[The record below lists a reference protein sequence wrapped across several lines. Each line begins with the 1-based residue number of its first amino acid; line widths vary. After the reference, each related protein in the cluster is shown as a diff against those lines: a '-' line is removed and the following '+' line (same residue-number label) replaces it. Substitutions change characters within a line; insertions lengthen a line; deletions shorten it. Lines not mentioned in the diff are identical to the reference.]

1 MSQHDLPGGTLFTAI
16 TVHTVS
22 TGCIDPNNCHDGVE
36 VRRVFLYVAHSQA
49 AYSILHFINMSKKML
64 LLTVKQCAPIFI
76 GLWLGIAVSL
86 MAAPFIDDSCV
97 PTDGDAIHPKQGS
110 DDSFLTAQFGGPFR
124 KTNSVGAASDPINS
138 FDYGRSDE
146 YEPRL
151 KKADA
156 NIKTT
161 PTSPSAERKRKLL
174 RPRYASTELQVREK
188 LFVGVLSTPNTI
200 GTLGLALNRTL
211 AHTVPKLV
219 FFLPQEN
226 AHVPPSMPVV
236 LLPDASA
243 KQMPFQM
250 FDIIGGHYLKN
261 YDWFYIM
268 PDSTYVRGRKL
279 HEMVKHTSMNQD
291 VYIGNRTKTKG
302 EERFC
307 SFESGLL
314 LSHVCVALFSA
325 TL

>member
-1 MSQHDLPGGTLFTAI
+1 
-16 TVHTVS
+16 
-22 TGCIDPNNCHDGVE
+22 
-36 VRRVFLYVAHSQA
+36 VRRVFLYVADLQA
-49 AYSILHFINMSKKML
+49 AYPILHVINMSKKML

-97 PTDGDAIHPKQGS
+97 PTDGDAIHTKQGS

-124 KTNSVGAASDPINS
+124 KTNSVGAASDPISS

-156 NIKTT
+156 NIMIKTT

-188 LFVGVLSTPNTI
+188 LFVGVLSTPKTI
-200 GTLGLALNRTL
+200 ATLGLALNRTL

-243 KQMPFQM
+243 KQIPFQM

-314 LSHVCVALFSA
+314 LSHVCMAVFLIPCIIYMYVSMYLLALGSVVCFFQ
-325 TL
+325 LKL